1 MRVSDLN
8 ESSTIGESGTAE
20 QGESVLQNKAISVRI
35 LVSISRVGR
44 SRGDNVVRMLYMGKK
59 LSPECLLVQVAG
71 VINEFSGIASKSSN
85 GDARISTDDMLPVS
99 VIFGHGLLED
109 CTPDATILGQSSEE
123 SGELS
128 INLSERKPV
137 IHKDCVRHT
146 KSVQCHT
153 IDTVW

>member
-1 MRVSDLN
+1 MN
-8 ESSTIGESGTAE
+8 ESSAIGESGTAE

-85 GDARISTDDMLPVS
+85 GDARVSTDDMLPVS
-99 VIFGHGLLED
+99 VIFGHSLL
-109 CTPDATILGQSSEE
+109 
-123 SGELS
+123 
-128 INLSERKPV
+128 
-137 IHKDCVRHT
+137 
-146 KSVQCHT
+146 
-153 IDTVW
+153 